1 MPSTAGVGGAGGAWL
16 WCRWAVAGPGRASRR
31 RTERSSRRGRLAG
44 GPPPAGTLSS
54 PAPQLGVTVP
64 GTPAVLQA
72 ILRAGRCPPA
82 RQAARLHSKACR
94 CPERQR
100 CCKQYCGRAAARRH
114 ARQPGPQLGVTVPG
128 MPAVLQATLWAGR
141 RPPTRQVARHA
152 KQPGPTVRR
161 DCARSTRGI
170 AHHRRQSARIC
181 SQQRRQVDAPAAREL
196 GCLGA
201 AREAV
206 RQIHRVRL
214 RIKRGQQRMRCDR
227 D

>member
-1 MPSTAGVGGAGGAWL
+1 MCPIRCRCGTMRQTVRRHTERRWCGGCRRGLEYPWGSVAIPEIMRGLAAVPVGG
-16 WCRWAVAGPGRASRR
+16 GRAWPGFETTRR
-31 RTERSSRRGRLAG
+31 AKLAARTARGRA
-44 GPPPAGTLSS
+44 
-54 PAPQLGVTVP
+54 
-64 GTPAVLQA
+64 
-72 ILRAGRCPPA
+72 
-82 RQAARLHSKACR
+82 AARRHAKQPGPTARPHGKVRR

-114 ARQPGPQLGVTVPG
+114 A
-128 MPAVLQATLWAGR
+128 
-141 RPPTRQVARHA
+141 
-152 KQPGPTVRR
+152 KQPGPTVRC
-161 DCARSTRGI
+161 DGARSTRRTT
-170 AHHRRQSARIC
+170 HHRRQSARIP

>member
-1 MPSTAGVGGAGGAWL
+1 MRGLVAVPVGG
-16 WCRWAVAGPGRASRR
+16 GRAWPGFETTRR
-31 RTERSSRRGRLAG
+31 AKLAARTARGRAAAHRHARQPGSTVRRDGARNASGAASNTAG
-44 GPPPAGTLSS
+44 GPLPADTPGS
-54 PAPQLGVTVP
+54 PAPQLGV
-64 GTPAVLQA
+64 
-72 ILRAGRCPPA
+72 
-82 RQAARLHSKACR
+82 S
-94 CPERQR
+94 
-100 CCKQYCGRAAARRH
+100 
-114 ARQPGPQLGVTVPG
+114 VPG

-141 RPPTRQVARHA
+141 RPPARQAARHA
-152 KQPGPTVRR
+152 KQPGPTARC
-161 DCARSTRGI
+161 DGARSTRGI
-170 AHHRRQSARIC
+170 AHHRRQSARIR